1 MYTGHHA
8 LEWVLLILFK
18 IKYTHGTTFCVVLDQ
33 DIDWVFKVTHLPQ
46 NSKYPY
52 FLVLYSLKYTHYN
65 PKKEGFLVVNRAQCH
80 NQSLAAIVYRGL
92 FHTLHPRKK
101 QQTDLPSLLYCIPA
115 V

>member
-1 MYTGHHA
+1 MA
-8 LEWVLLILFK
+8 LEWVLLILLK
-18 IKYTHGTTFCVVLDQ
+18 IKYTHGTTFWVVLDQ
-33 DIDWVFKVTHLPQ
+33 DIDWVFRVTHLPQ

-80 NQSLAAIVYRGL
+80 NQSLAAIVYRDL

-101 QQTDLPSLLYCIPA
+101 QQTDLPSLLYCVPA